1 MPRRSCGFEFYLF
14 SIQVVCSAELEKDIK
29 QRLTFARRMLMEG
42 DPRLLIEGMLIEGML
57 IEGMLIAGL
66 VVGATQGYIYLR
78 SEYRKAHKIMNMAI
92 DRAQTACCMGPTNF
106 KLASDKAN
114 TTSGNSSISKSLA
127 VP

>member
-78 SEYRKAHKIMNMAI
+78 SEYRKAH
-92 DRAQTACCMGPTNF
+92 
-106 KLASDKAN
+106 
-114 TTSGNSSISKSLA
+114 
-127 VP
+127 

>member
-57 IEGMLIAGL
+57 IAGL

-78 SEYRKAHKIMNMAI
+78 SEYRKAH
-92 DRAQTACCMGPTNF
+92 
-106 KLASDKAN
+106 
-114 TTSGNSSISKSLA
+114 
-127 VP
+127 